1 MRLKRVAPVARP
13 RATPSHYPR
22 GVTSPELSVVCRSCG
37 EEVSPYVTECPYCGT
52 RLRKRAPKLELRG
65 EELTPRQSRRTRRR
79 LARAQ
84 RLDTVAERPYAV
96 LAAILVPAVIVLLRV
111 ASPSLDT
118 FGLGGILGPVGG
130 DWWRYL
136 AAPFIYPDIGY
147 LFVASVGIA
156 MFGIPVEQRLGTI
169 PTAILIVACGALGM
183 LAADGMETAFAP
195 SNDVLYA
202 AGGNGIALG
211 LLACWAVIRG
221 AEVRSQPGEDVEVIG
236 AAVAA
241 AVLILLPLVDD
252 FANVFAGLAGAV
264 VGAACGLVAAYARR
278 ERHPG

>member
-1 MRLKRVAPVARP
+1 M
-13 RATPSHYPR
+13 
-22 GVTSPELSVVCRSCG
+22 VCRSCG

-65 EELTPRQSRRTRRR
+65 DEITPRQSRRSRRR

-84 RLDTVAERPYAV
+84 RSDRLAERPYAV
-96 LAAILVPAVIVLLRV
+96 LAAILIPALLVLVRV

-118 FGLGGILGPVGG
+118 FGLGGIVGPVGA

-136 AAPFIYPDIGY
+136 VSPFVYPDIGY

-156 MFGIPVEQRLGTI
+156 VFGVAVEQRLGTI
-169 PTAILIVACGALGM
+169 PTAILIVACGSLGM

-195 SNDVLYA
+195 ANDVLFA

-211 LLACWAVIRG
+211 LLAAWAVIRG
-221 AEVRSQPGEDVEVIG
+221 AEVRSRAGEDVEVIG

-241 AVLILLPLVDD
+241 AVLILLPVVDD
-252 FANVFAGLAGAV
+252 YANVFAGLGGAL
-264 VGAACGLVAAYARR
+264 VGAACGLVASFARR
-278 ERHPG
+278 ERRPG

>member
-1 MRLKRVAPVARP
+1 M
-13 RATPSHYPR
+13 S
-22 GVTSPELSVVCRSCG
+22 SPELSVVCRSCG

-65 EELTPRQSRRTRRR
+65 EELTPKQSRRTRRR
-79 LARAQ
+79 IARAQ
-84 RLDTVAERPYAV
+84 RTDRLAQRPYAV

-156 MFGIPVEQRLGTI
+156 IFGFAVEQRLGTI
-169 PTAILIVACGALGM
+169 PTAILIVACGSLGM
-183 LAADGMETAFAP
+183 LAADGMQTAFAP
-195 SNDVLYA
+195 SNDVLFA

-221 AEVRSQPGEDVEVIG
+221 AEVRSRPGEDVEVIG

-252 FANVFAGLAGAV
+252 YANVFAGLGGAL
-264 VGAACGLVAAYARR
+264 VGAACGLVAAFARR
-278 ERHPG
+278 ERRPG

>member
-1 MRLKRVAPVARP
+1 V
-13 RATPSHYPR
+13 S
-22 GVTSPELSVVCRSCG
+22 SPELSVVCKNCG

-52 RLRKRAPKLELRG
+52 RLRKRAPQLELRDD
-65 EELTPRQSRRTRRR
+65 ELTPRQSRRTRRR
-79 LARAQ
+79 QARAQ
-84 RLDTVAERPYAV
+84 RTDRLAERPYAV
-96 LAAILVPAVIVLLRV
+96 IAAILIPALIVLLRV

-156 MFGIPVEQRLGTI
+156 IFGVAVEQRLGTI
-169 PTAILIVACGALGM
+169 PTAILIIACGALGM

-195 SNDVLYA
+195 RNDVLYA

-211 LLACWAVIRG
+211 LLAAWAVIRG
-221 AEVRSQPGEDVEVIG
+221 AEARSRPGEDVEVIG

-241 AVLILLPLVDD
+241 AVLIMLPLVDD
-252 FANVFAGLAGAV
+252 YANVFAGLGGAV
-264 VGAACGLVAAYARR
+264 VGAACGLVAAFARR
-278 ERHPG
+278 ERRPG

>member
-1 MRLKRVAPVARP
+1 M
-13 RATPSHYPR
+13 S
-22 GVTSPELSVVCRSCG
+22 SPELSVICRSCG

-65 EELTPRQSRRTRRR
+65 DEITPHQSRRARRR

-84 RLDTVAERPYAV
+84 RMDRVADRPYAV
-96 LAAILVPAVIVLLRV
+96 LAAILVSAAIVLLRV

-118 FGLGGILGPVGG
+118 FGLGGILGPVGA

-156 MFGIPVEQRLGTI
+156 LFGIPVEQRLGTI

-221 AEVRSQPGEDVEVIG
+221 AEVRSQPGEHVEVIG

-252 FANVFAGLAGAV
+252 FANVFAGLGGAV